1 MPTTT
6 HGDVSLYYEVAG
18 SGEPVVFVSEAGLG
32 GWSWGWQHAAVT
44 VPFESVVWDLR
55 GTGRSDSPPGPYELS
70 TLAADLEA
78 VLAAVSARRAHVVG
92 AGLGG
97 AIALAA
103 ARESTRIETLTL
115 LGTGDRGESFDLEA
129 LVAPPDDRNAIR
141 DSLERVLSADFRE
154 HQPEVVD
161 GIVDWRAEGDADA
174 ASVRAQLAALEGF
187 DVTEWGYEV
196 DQPTLVLH
204 GTADSLV
211 PVDAGRALA
220 DALPRGRFRPI
231 DDAGHLA
238 QIEYSREVNDR
249 LLGFL
254 DEHAFDAA

>member
-1 MPTTT
+1 MPTTAA
-6 HGDVSLYYEVAG
+6 GDVSLYYEVAG

-44 VPFESVVWDLR
+44 GPFQSVVWDLR

-70 TLAADLEA
+70 TLADDLEA

-115 LGTGDRGESFDLEA
+115 LGTGDRGEAFDLEA
-129 LVAPPDDRNAIR
+129 LVAPPDDREAIR
-141 DSLERVLSADFRE
+141 DSLESVLTADFRRN
-154 HQPEVVD
+154 QPDVVD
-161 GIVDWRAEGDADA
+161 GIVDWRAEGDADLA
-174 ASVRAQLAALEGF
+174 GVRAQLAALESF
-187 DVTEWGYEV
+187 DVTAWGYEV
-196 DQPTLVLH
+196 DQPTLVVH

-211 PVDAGRALA
+211 PVEAGRALA
-220 DALPRGRFRPI
+220 DALPRGGFQPI

-238 QIEYSREVNDR
+238 QIECSRAVNDR

-254 DEHAFDAA
+254 DGHAVDAA